1 MNTANLE
8 NLFEEFKRKVEE
20 FSTTKSNRTNLYD
33 YEKGFRAITDEFEKK
48 IFQASIG
55 DVPKSKNKKKL

>member
-33 YEKGFRAITDEFEKK
+33 YEKGFSVINS
-48 IFQASIG
+48 QM
-55 DVPKSKNKKKL
+55 